1 MQYLI
6 NAAIKGI
13 IEGFTEFLPISST
26 GHLVLVREMFPLAA
40 PARAVALNNLF
51 DIVVQ
56 FPAVLAIFILYRRR
70 LWDSVSSLP
79 QRQESQRFW
88 FGICLAFLPLAAIGI
103 VLKDKIEKHLMHPV
117 PVAIALIVG
126 GLLLLLIER
135 SRAQH
140 RFEKAEHVPVA
151 IAALIGFFQA
161 LALMPGTSRSGA
173 TIVGGRL
180 SGLSRNPVRATP

>member
-88 FGICLAFLPLAAIGI
+88 FGI
-103 VLKDKIEKHLMHPV
+103 D
-117 PVAIALIVG
+117 
-126 GLLLLLIER
+126 R
-135 SRAQH
+135 SRRSWSAV
-140 RFEKAEHVPVA
+140 RPARG
-151 IAALIGFFQA
+151 AAG
-161 LALMPGTSRSGA
+161 PC
-173 TIVGGRL
+173 
-180 SGLSRNPVRATP
+180 PRA